1 MNRRLVFAQLALFLV
16 ISIAC
21 TYYVITNVAGPGA
34 LRDPVLVTARMP
46 DAASITPSSQV
57 TYRGV
62 VIGTV
67 SEVRIDPGGNG
78 VSVQLALHPG
88 TRVPADS
95 DAVISMATPLAVQ
108 TVDLQPT
115 SDTGPYL
122 RDGSVIEA
130 GRTRRPIPLDTLLVH
145 FTELTGQLRPEDV
158 SAVTEALS
166 TGLAGKGPELTR
178 ILDNSAIL
186 LETTRE
192 HRSQF
197 DRLVAGSRRL
207 TGPSGDRIRGLAAG
221 LRSLTEQI
229 RGHQPRL
236 ERVLDT
242 APDATRH
249 LAELFARN
257 DPATTA
263 LLGNLV
269 TTGQI
274 VAVRAPAL
282 DQLLI
287 SFPEALSG
295 LGGVVHGDTADLYL
309 VGTQG
314 PICATAT
321 ERRSPT
327 EVRPREADLDRH
339 CPPDQPDVGQ
349 RGAAN
354 APRPAMTT
362 YDPVTGQTPAGF
374 QLGTAGGQATVLGPR
389 SWYSVPLQG
398 VR

>member
-1 MNRRLVFAQLALFLV
+1 MNRRLVLAQLALFLA

-21 TYYVITNVAGPGA
+21 TYYVITNVAGPSA
-34 LRDPVLVTARMP
+34 LRDPIRVTARMP
-46 DAASITPSSQV
+46 DAASVTPSSQV

-67 SEVRIDPGGNG
+67 SDVRIDPGGDG
-78 VSVQLALHPG
+78 VSVQLALHPDAQ
-88 TRVPADS
+88 VPADS

-108 TVDLQPT
+108 TVDLQPAT
-115 SDTGPYL
+115 SSGPYL
-122 RDGSVIEA
+122 HDGSTIDAEH
-130 GRTRRPIPLDTLLVH
+130 TRRPVPLDTLLVH
-145 FTELTGQLRPEDV
+145 FTELSEQLRPEDV

-178 ILDNSAIL
+178 ILDNSATL
-186 LETTRE
+186 LKATRE
-192 HRSQF
+192 HQPQL
-197 DRLVAGSRRL
+197 DRLINNARPL
-207 TGPSGDRIRGLAAG
+207 TGPEGDRIRDLTAG
-221 LRSLTEQI
+221 LRSLSGEI
-229 RGHQPRL
+229 REHQPELDRI
-236 ERVLDT
+236 LDT
-242 APDATRH
+242 APSATQR
-249 LAELFARN
+249 LTELFARN

-274 VAVRAPAL
+274 VMVRTPAL

-287 SFPEALSG
+287 SLPEALSG

-309 VGTQG
+309 IGTQG
-314 PICATAT
+314 PICATGT

-327 EVRPREADLDRH
+327 EVEPREANLSGH
-339 CPPDQPDVGQ
+339 CPPDQPNVGQ

-362 YDPVTGQTPAGF
+362 YDPTTGRTRAGV
-374 QLGTAGGQATVLGPR
+374 QLGAAGGQATILGPR

>member
-1 MNRRLVFAQLALFLV
+1 MNRRLVLAQLALFLV

-21 TYYVITNVAGPGA
+21 TYYVITNVAGPRA
-34 LRDPVLVTARMP
+34 LRDPLLVTARMP

-62 VIGTV
+62 VVGTV
-67 SEVRIDPGGNG
+67 AEVRIDPGGDG
-78 VSVQLALHPG
+78 VSVQLALHPD

-95 DAVISMATPLAVQ
+95 KAVISMATPLAVQ

-115 SDTGPYL
+115 SDSGPYL
-122 RDGSVIEA
+122 RDGSTIEA
-130 GRTRRPIPLDTLLVH
+130 ARTQHPIPLDTLLVH
-145 FTELTGQLRPEDV
+145 FTELSEQLRPEDV

-186 LETTRE
+186 LEATRQ
-192 HRSQF
+192 HRPQL
-197 DRLVAGSRRL
+197 DRLIAASRPL
-207 TGPSGDRIRGLAAG
+207 TGPDGDRIRELAAG
-221 LRSLTEQI
+221 LRALTGEI
-229 RGHQPRL
+229 RAHQPQLDRI
-236 ERVLDT
+236 LDT
-242 APDATRH
+242 APSPTRR
-249 LAELFARN
+249 LTELFARN

-274 VAVRAPAL
+274 VTVRTPAL

-287 SFPEALSG
+287 SLPKALTG

-309 VGTQG
+309 IGTQG
-314 PICATAT
+314 PICATGA

-327 EVRPREADLDRH
+327 ETSPREADLTWH
-339 CPPDQPDVGQ
+339 CPPDQPDVSQ

-362 YDPVTGQTPAGF
+362 YDPATGNTATGVR
-374 QLGTAGGQATVLGPR
+374 LGTAGGQATILGPR

>member
-1 MNRRLVFAQLALFLV
+1 MNRRLVLAQLALFLV

-34 LRDPVLVTARMP
+34 LRDPVRVTVRLP

-62 VIGTV
+62 VVGTV
-67 SEVRIDPGGNG
+67 SEVRIDPGGRG
-78 VSVQLALHPG
+78 VSVQLALYPG

-108 TVDLQPT
+108 TVDLQPAGN
-115 SDTGPYL
+115 SGPYL

-130 GRTRRPIPLDTLLVH
+130 ERTRRPIPLDTLLVH
-145 FTELTGQLRPEDV
+145 FTELTEQLRPEDV
-158 SAVTEALS
+158 AAVTEALS

-186 LETTRE
+186 LETARE
-192 HRSQF
+192 HRPQL
-197 DRLVAGSRRL
+197 DRLVTGSREL
-207 TGPSGDRIRGLAAG
+207 AGSGDRIRELAAG
-221 LRSLTEQI
+221 LRSLTAQI

-236 ERVLDT
+236 DRILDT
-242 APDATRH
+242 APGATRR

-287 SFPEALSG
+287 SLPEALSG
-295 LGGVVHGDTADLYL
+295 LGSVVHGDTADLYL
-309 VGTQG
+309 IGTQG

-327 EVRPREADLDRH
+327 AVQPREADLDRH
-339 CPPDQPDVGQ
+339 CPADQPDLGQ

-362 YDPVTGQTPAGF
+362 YDPATGQTPAGF
-374 QLGTAGGQATVLGPR
+374 RLGTAGGQATVLGPR